1 MSTRPEIS
9 DLEEEEMAPDADNQ
23 EAQIPA
29 VAPPDRSHLV
39 SLDPFRLYL
48 DEIKRYPLLSREEE
62 RELAIRYREKHDT
75 EAGYRLITANLRL
88 VVKIAMDFQRYW
100 MQNLMDLIQEGN
112 VGLMQAVKKFDPYR
126 GYKFSYYAS
135 FWIKAY
141 IIKFIMDNWK
151 LVKIGTTQAQRKL
164 FFNLRKEKERLE
176 AQGIEASPKLLSH
189 RLDVKESEIV
199 EMDQRLNSW
208 EISLDSP
215 LKEDSEDTHKSFL
228 PSDDL
233 PVDDQLA
240 DREAKAILHEKL
252 MLFREQLKGKE
263 AVIFDRRLLTEEP
276 MTLQEIGDRFGISR
290 ERVRQLES
298 RLKKNLKA
306 YLEEEIADIDLL
318 QESLIEI

>member
-1 MSTRPEIS
+1 MVNDDEPRDFEETMSAE
-9 DLEEEEMAPDADNQ
+9 DEVQ
-23 EAQIPA
+23 
-29 VAPPDRSHLV
+29 PPVLPSSERSHPV
-39 SLDPFRLYL
+39 SFDPFRIYL

-62 RELAIRYREKHDT
+62 TELAIRYREKNDL
-75 EAGYRLITANLRL
+75 EAAYKIITANLRL

-112 VGLMQAVKKFDPYR
+112 VGLMQAVRKFDPYR

-189 RLDVKESEIV
+189 RLDVKESEII

-215 LKEDSEDTHKSFL
+215 LRDDSEDTHKSFL
-228 PSDDL
+228 PSNDL
-233 PVDDQLA
+233 PVDDQIA
-240 DREAKAILHEKL
+240 DQEAKAILHDKL
-252 MLFREQLKGKE
+252 LRFRDQLKGKE
-263 AVIFDRRLLTEEP
+263 AAIFDKRLLTDEP

-290 ERVRQLES
+290 ERVRQIES
-298 RLKKNLKA
+298 RLKKKLKA
-306 YLEEEIADIDLL
+306 YLEEEIEDIDLL
-318 QESLIEI
+318 QESMIEV

>member
-1 MSTRPEIS
+1 MNDISEIS
-9 DLEEEEMAPDADNQ
+9 DLEEQTTPDGDEQ
-23 EAQIPA
+23 ETQIPVLA
-29 VAPPDRSHLV
+29 APERSHLV
-39 SLDPFRLYL
+39 SLDPFRLYM

-62 RELAIRYREKHDT
+62 RDLSIRYREKDDMN
-75 EAGYRLITANLRL
+75 AGYRLITANLRL

-189 RLDVKESEIV
+189 RLDVKESEII

-240 DREAKAILHEKL
+240 DQEAKAILHEKL
-252 MLFREQLKGKE
+252 VLFRQQLKGKE
-263 AVIFDRRLLTEEP
+263 SVIFDNRLLTEEP

-298 RLKKNLKA
+298 RLKKKLKA
-306 YLEEEIADIDLL
+306 YLEEEIEDIELL
-318 QESLIEI
+318 QESLIEV